1 MKNKIRI
8 GTRKSLLAL
17 IQTCLVTEQIRC
29 HFPDLEPEVIPMSTK
44 GDERL
49 DRSLD
54 SFGGKGVFTGELEQ
68 ALLEGR
74 IDLAVHSAKDM
85 PVRLLDGLAM
95 ASVCTRGTVND
106 VVVTMNGIPVRQME
120 SGCVVGTGS
129 LRRALQLK
137 ALNPKIEIKPIRG
150 NVQTRLLKLERK
162 EYDAIVLAKAGLDR
176 LMALKSSQW
185 LTKCLGEQAMTDFDY
200 SRFKY
205 EPVSETDLIPA
216 ACQGILAAEYRKSD
230 VRIENII
237 KAVSDSKTQAMLMA
251 ERAFLNGIGGS
262 CNAPAAAVSR
272 VTGGG
277 LELTAYFADNGKNGE
292 KITVSGLL
300 KSAEDIGSAAAA
312 RLLSPIKPGHVYLV
326 GTGPGD
332 EGLITVRGLQYLKTA
347 DVVVY
352 DSLASENLLVY
363 VRPDA
368 ELIFAGKRSGHHFMT
383 QEEINHC
390 LVRAALDGKN
400 VVRLKGGDPLIFG
413 RGGEEC
419 LALRAHGIDFEIVPG
434 VSSAYAVAAYQ
445 GIPVTHRGMA
455 SSFHV
460 ITGHSADGPD
470 ALRPDYKML
479 ARTEGTLVFLMGLKN
494 LEEIC
499 GRLIQAGK
507 DPKTPAA
514 VIEKGTMPGQR
525 LAMGTLESIGDVV
538 KKLKIKTP
546 AITIVGPVVS
556 LHGALNWYH
565 AQPLMGKSVLITG
578 TRAVSEKLGK
588 SLQALG
594 ADCIHVPLIDI
605 QAICDVRI
613 KEALM
618 SIDQYRW
625 IVLTSKNGVDL
636 FFEKLRAYKIDLR
649 LFSHIKF
656 AVIGQGTA
664 DALADHGIYCDC
676 MPDTYTSQELSKVLP
691 AYLRQIAENEKK
703 NHDYEETD
711 HDHQINYQTG
721 QRVLLLRAKEASRIL
736 DEALAEANIPFDAIA
751 FYETKTDERRRGQLL
766 EAAAQA
772 DYVTFCSASA
782 VAAFDT
788 LLPDARNISG
798 KVICIGPVTAQ
809 AAIDRE
815 IKVYRTAGEFTV
827 DGIVAC
833 IKEDIASEER
843 KRFE

>member
-1 MKNKIRI
+1 
-8 GTRKSLLAL
+8 
-17 IQTCLVTEQIRC
+17 
-29 HFPDLEPEVIPMSTK
+29 
-44 GDERL
+44 
-49 DRSLD
+49 
-54 SFGGKGVFTGELEQ
+54 
-68 ALLEGR
+68 
-74 IDLAVHSAKDM
+74 
-85 PVRLLDGLAM
+85 
-95 ASVCTRGTVND
+95 
-106 VVVTMNGIPVRQME
+106 
-120 SGCVVGTGS
+120 
-129 LRRALQLK
+129 
-137 ALNPKIEIKPIRG
+137 
-150 NVQTRLLKLERK
+150 
-162 EYDAIVLAKAGLDR
+162 
-176 LMALKSSQW
+176 
-185 LTKCLGEQAMTDFDY
+185 
-200 SRFKY
+200 
-205 EPVSETDLIPA
+205 
-216 ACQGILAAEYRKSD
+216 
-230 VRIENII
+230 
-237 KAVSDSKTQAMLMA
+237 
-251 ERAFLNGIGGS
+251 
-262 CNAPAAAVSR
+262 
-272 VTGGG
+272 
-277 LELTAYFADNGKNGE
+277 
-292 KITVSGLL
+292 
-300 KSAEDIGSAAAA
+300 
-312 RLLSPIKPGHVYLV
+312 
-326 GTGPGD
+326 
-332 EGLITVRGLQYLKTA
+332 
-347 DVVVY
+347 
-352 DSLASENLLVY
+352 
-363 VRPDA
+363 
-368 ELIFAGKRSGHHFMT
+368 
-383 QEEINHC
+383 
-390 LVRAALDGKN
+390 
-400 VVRLKGGDPLIFG
+400 
-413 RGGEEC
+413 
-419 LALRAHGIDFEIVPG
+419 
-434 VSSAYAVAAYQ
+434 
-445 GIPVTHRGMA
+445 
-455 SSFHV
+455 
-460 ITGHSADGPD
+460 
-470 ALRPDYKML
+470 
-479 ARTEGTLVFLMGLKN
+479 
-494 LEEIC
+494 
-499 GRLIQAGK
+499 
-507 DPKTPAA
+507 
-514 VIEKGTMPGQR
+514 MPGQR